1 MNATIPS
8 LITIASFAL
17 FLAAFAALGI
27 LSSRF
32 KEDHNTDYLLA
43 SRDVSP
49 WLTALSSMA
58 TNNSGYAFIGL
69 VSYAYTA
76 GFSTIWLSVAWVLG
90 DMCAWLWVHKR
101 VREYSEEV
109 DAHSV
114 PNLLAF
120 GEKGKVQTIAFAA
133 GALTFIFLG
142 TYAAAQLKAGSAALT
157 ALFGWAPWVGAV
169 LGFVIVVAY
178 CFSGGLRAS
187 IWTDAAQS
195 FVMMFGMFALLAISY
210 QQVGGIEGL
219 RSSLAAIDPELAAVY
234 PPSASQGFV
243 LYFLGFLAGGFGC
256 IGAPHILIRSMALR
270 SSDVFNQTRLIY
282 LATFI
287 PFVLASAFIGLYAR
301 VMIPELSEV
310 SAGLTG
316 DAASLALATQSEMAL
331 PMLALETLPSFF
343 VGMVLAAIFAATMS
357 TADSQV
363 LSCSAA
369 VTQDM
374 MPRWRESY
382 LASKLATLAV
392 ATLALVIA
400 LFAGKGVFALVLDA
414 WAALGCTLGPV
425 LLVRLIDRHV
435 PAPLALTMMGV
446 GLAVVY
452 LWPLT
457 GWGGAIY
464 VMLPGMIAPLLVYAA
479 ARMLRKAS

>member
-1 MNATIPS
+1 MTLNDPTFV
-8 LITIASFAL
+8 TIASFAL
-17 FLAAFAALGI
+17 FLAGFAALGI
-27 LSSRF
+27 FSSRF
-32 KEDHNTDYLLA
+32 KQDHNTDYLLA
-43 SRDVSP
+43 SRDVP
-49 WLTALSSMA
+49 AWLTALSSMA

-69 VSYAYTA
+69 VSYAYTS
-76 GFSTIWLSVAWVLG
+76 GFSTIWLSIAWVLG
-90 DMCAWLWVHKR
+90 DTFAWIWVHKR
-101 VREYSEEV
+101 VRDYSEEV

-114 PNLLAF
+114 PNLLAV
-120 GEKGKVQTIAFAA
+120 GDQGKVQTVAFAA
-133 GALTFIFLG
+133 GALTFVFLG

-157 ALFGWAPWVGAV
+157 ALFGWAPWIGAV

-195 FVMMFGMFALLAISY
+195 FVMMFGMFALLTIAYIE
-210 QQVGGIEGL
+210 VGGIQGL
-219 RSSLAAIDPELAAVY
+219 RESLAAIDPELAAIY
-234 PPSASQGFV
+234 PPSASKGFI
-243 LYFLGFLAGGFGC
+243 LYFLGFVAGGFGC

-270 SSDVFNQTRLIY
+270 SSDAFKQTRRIY
-282 LATFI
+282 LATFV

-301 VMIPELSEV
+301 VMIPELSQV
-310 SAGLTG
+310 AAGLG
-316 DAASLALATQSEMAL
+316 SDEASLALATQSEMAL
-331 PMLALETLPSFF
+331 PMLAVKTLPNFF
-343 VGMVLAAIFAATMS
+343 VGMILAAIFAATMS

-374 MPRWRESY
+374 MPRWSNSY
-382 LASKLATLAV
+382 MASKLATLAV
-392 ATLALVIA
+392 ATLALTIA

-435 PAPLALTMMGV
+435 PAKLALLMMAT
-446 GLAVVY
+446 GLAMVY

-457 GWGGAIY
+457 GLGGAIY
-464 VMLPGMIAPLLVYAA
+464 VMLPGMGASLLVYAV
-479 ARMLRKAS
+479 ARMIR